1 MGSQA
6 NLTINDGAAVP
17 VARTFY
23 TNGAGWSDS
32 AQAIVANWTD
42 RSPGYAIGYW
52 KASLSFKE
60 PSRNKKNYTVMI
72 KTSVPVLEVLNSS
85 TYSGITPAPTVSY
98 MPISTTKF
106 DMPERSSSDSRK
118 NQLAIH
124 RNMLANAVV
133 TSAIHDLEPTT

>member
-1 MGSQA
+1 MASQV
-6 NLTINDGAAVP
+6 NLTLNDGQTTP
-17 VARTFY
+17 VAHTFS

-32 AQAIVANWTD
+32 AQAIVANWVD
-42 RSPGYAIGYW
+42 RSPGFAIGYW

-60 PSRNKKNYTVMI
+60 PSKNKKNYTVLA
-72 KTSVPVLEVLNSS
+72 KSSVPVMEVLNSS

-106 DMPERSSSDSRK
+106 DIPERSSSDSRK

-124 RNMLANAVV
+124 RNLIAHAVMTSAVV
-133 TSAIHDLEPTT
+133 DLEPTT